1 MERFTTLAQNVNMTK
16 ITPSEHWNGF
26 NFMFSNGWSISIQ
39 QSENHYCKV
48 GESAEVAIFDDKENW
63 YVFDEEKRDI
73 FESEEDTH
81 VNCHLNADDIAKI
94 ISIISQEKVDIRTS
108 E

>member
-1 MERFTTLAQNVNMTK
+1 MTK

-39 QSENHYCKV
+39 QSENHNCSIGK
-48 GESAEVAIFDDKENW
+48 SAEVAIFDDKDNW
-63 YVFDEEKRDI
+63 YGYDEEKRDI
-73 FESEEDTH
+73 FTPDEDTY
-81 VNCHLNADDIAKI
+81 VNGWLDADAVAEI

-108 E
+108 K

>member
-1 MERFTTLAQNVNMTK
+1 MTK

-39 QSENHYCKV
+39 QSDSHNCKV
-48 GESAEVAIFDDKENW
+48 GHTAEVAIFDDKDNW
-63 YVFDEEKRDI
+63 YGYDAGHLSPI
-73 FESEEDTH
+73 FTPDEDTY
-81 VNCHLNADDIAKI
+81 VNGYLNADDIAKI

-108 E
+108 K

>member
-1 MERFTTLAQNVNMTK
+1 MTK

-39 QSENHYCKV
+39 QSDSHNCKV
-48 GESAEVAIFDDKENW
+48 GHTAEVAIFDSEDNW
-63 YVFDEEKRDI
+63 YGYDEEKHDI
-73 FESEEDTH
+73 FVPDEETY
-81 VNCHLNADDIAKI
+81 VNGYLNADDIAKI

-108 E
+108 K

>member
-1 MERFTTLAQNVNMTK
+1 MTK

-39 QSENHYCKV
+39 QSDDHYCRV
-48 GESAEVAIFDDKENW
+48 GHTAEVAIFDDKDNW
-63 YVFDEEKRDI
+63 YAFDEEKRDI
-73 FESEEDTH
+73 HIPDEDTY
-81 VNCHLNADDIAKI
+81 VNGHLDADAIAKI

-108 E
+108 K